1 MNGVT
6 TGTEKDGKMTELIQI
21 SERIYG
27 KAEFTNP
34 TGSIKDRP
42 ARYIIEN
49 AESNGLLKKGDTVI
63 EATSGNMGI
72 SIASLCAEK
81 GLYCKIIMPANM
93 SDERKKIIQYLGA
106 ELILVDDGD
115 FDGAI
120 EMRDILT
127 KEKGYFNFNQFHNQL
142 NIECHHNTTASEIYT
157 QSYQKNIKIGAIV
170 SGTGTGGTIMGCQK
184 FFSKHLKDVKIVAVE
199 PSESPVM
206 SGGEPGLHG
215 IQGIGDG
222 SKFLVELDKVDEI
235 ILVSTEEAKERAK
248 KLHKENGLIVGI
260 SAGANILAA
269 EKWVEQN
276 PSSGSAVTFLCDSGF
291 RYLSCL

>member
-6 TGTEKDGKMTELIQI
+6 TGTEKDGNMTELIKI

-49 AESNGLLKKGDTVI
+49 AESKGLLKKGDTVI

-142 NIECHHNTTASEIYT
+142 NIECHHNTTADRDWET
-157 QSYQKNIKIGAIV
+157 
-170 SGTGTGGTIMGCQK
+170 
-184 FFSKHLKDVKIVAVE
+184 
-199 PSESPVM
+199 
-206 SGGEPGLHG
+206 
-215 IQGIGDG
+215 
-222 SKFLVELDKVDEI
+222 
-235 ILVSTEEAKERAK
+235 
-248 KLHKENGLIVGI
+248 
-260 SAGANILAA
+260 
-269 EKWVEQN
+269 
-276 PSSGSAVTFLCDSGF
+276 
-291 RYLSCL
+291 RY